1 LRGDQL
7 LPGSDLSE
15 PAKIGR
21 RTSDPSKSSRRNKI
35 ESGLDHVL
43 TTGSTQPARTG
54 VSMSWPLLNFGD
66 QESSARLQHSVHLCN
81 RSLSI
86 IIGDVMQGKSA
97 GNGVERIVGE
107 RKLLGIGH
115 FEPRR
120 YALLA
125 RSRNGTIDH
134 LRAGVN
140 AIDRPAR
147 SYPLGEDRGEPARAA
162 ADIENMITR
171 FELQIISEPVAH
183 PASASAEQPSPDV
196 VNPGPVDEAVTA
208 VVIGMTGLMHQ
219 SNLLGSAWLSV
230 RRAVGTRH
238 HAAVAMKLRGFADV
252 VRIGDS

>member
-1 LRGDQL
+1 M
-7 LPGSDLSE
+7 
-15 PAKIGR
+15 
-21 RTSDPSKSSRRNKI
+21 
-35 ESGLDHVL
+35 
-43 TTGSTQPARTG
+43 
-54 VSMSWPLLNFGD
+54 SMSWPFLDFGN

-81 RSLSI
+81 RGLSI
-86 IIGDVMQGKSA
+86 IIGDVMQGKGA

-107 RKLLGIGH
+107 RKLLSIGH

-120 YALLA
+120 YAVLA
-125 RSRNGTIDH
+125 RSRNGAVDH
-134 LRAGVN
+134 LGAGVN
-140 AIDRPAR
+140 AVHRPAR

-162 ADIENMITR
+162 ANIENMITR
-171 FELQIISEPVAH
+171 FQLQIISEPVAH